1 MTVVLAFLYMILCL
15 GSVTILWLVWQLIAA
30 VRDAIKGLPITV
42 NREQP

>member
-1 MTVVLAFLYMILCL
+1 MTTLLAFLYMILCL
-15 GSVTILWLVWQLIAA
+15 GSVTILWLLWQLVLA